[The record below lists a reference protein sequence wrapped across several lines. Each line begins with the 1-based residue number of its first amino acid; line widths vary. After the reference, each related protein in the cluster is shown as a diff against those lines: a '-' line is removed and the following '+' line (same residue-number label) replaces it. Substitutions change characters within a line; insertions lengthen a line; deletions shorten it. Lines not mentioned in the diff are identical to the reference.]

1 MGTEAGEEV
10 CHGDGIWSHGE
21 GRERRRRRRKSVMEK
36 VNGDGGGRGCA
47 ARLAGLGVI
56 LGNLP

>member
-1 MGTEAGEEV
+1 METVNRVTE
-10 CHGDGIWSHGE
+10 HGE
-21 GRERRRRRRKSVMEK
+21 GRGRRRQKRKSVMEK
-36 VNGDGGGRGCA
+36 VNRDGGGRGCA